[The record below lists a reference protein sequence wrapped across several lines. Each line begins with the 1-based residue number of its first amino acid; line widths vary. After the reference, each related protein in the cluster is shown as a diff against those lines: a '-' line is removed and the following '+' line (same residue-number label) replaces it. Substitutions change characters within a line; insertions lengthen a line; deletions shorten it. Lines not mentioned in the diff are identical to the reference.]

1 MSIPL
6 YNNNSIIH
14 ISHSLYKTCVAPS
27 AIAFRIASFTY
38 HIVYI
43 KPSSKNLKKESIE
56 LIHISHSLY
65 KTERIN
71 QLKNMITVIH
81 ISHSLYKTRLVTQ
94 KKPYR
99 KTIHISHSLY
109 KTRPYL

>member
-1 MSIPL
+1 MGK
-6 YNNNSIIH
+6 
-14 ISHSLYKTCVAPS
+14 YKNRSYRC
-27 AIAFRIASFTY
+27 F
-38 HIVYI
+38 
-43 KPSSKNLKKESIE
+43 
-56 LIHISHSLY
+56 IHISHSLY